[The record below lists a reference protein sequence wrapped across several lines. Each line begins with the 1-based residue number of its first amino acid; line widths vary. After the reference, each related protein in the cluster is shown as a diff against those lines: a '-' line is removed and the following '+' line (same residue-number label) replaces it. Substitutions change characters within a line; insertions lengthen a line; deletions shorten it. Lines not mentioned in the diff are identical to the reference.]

1 MKFYLWMR
9 QSGDG
14 CDYTIGCGNT
24 LHPLEG
30 ATIEEARL
38 NVSSDRQLSSALV
51 VSEVEDAMPFV
62 KVKEQQLTER
72 RQEDEQAKK
81 RSELERLK
89 RELGE

>member
-14 CDYTIGCGNT
+14 C
-24 LHPLEG
+24 PLEG